1 MRMPH
6 RDEFLGKGIFCLIV
20 RKYREAGCIAGA
32 RKSNPNIRKKLSKI
46 FAKLRKNSFPGC
58 IADRKDKS
66 LSEMEVL
73 QMQNAMRVD
82 AMPQEDEIPDEE
94 LIDTL
99 IAISV
104 VAKRLAMKL
113 RKIKDE
119 GDKQNEPHE

>member
-1 MRMPH
+1 MSR
-6 RDEFLGKGIFCLIV
+6 RAIRTFKKIFYRIFSKV
-20 RKYREAGCIAGA
+20 RKKR
-32 RKSNPNIRKKLSKI
+32 
-46 FAKLRKNSFPGC
+46 FPDR
-58 IADRKDKS
+58 IADRKVKN

-82 AMPQEDEIPDEE
+82 VMPQEDEIPDEE

>member
-1 MRMPH
+1 MFEIR
-6 RDEFLGKGIFCLIV
+6 KIGIS
-20 RKYREAGCIAGA
+20 GCIAGVS
-32 RKSNPNIRKKLSKI
+32 KTFPQSKKKFFQVFFVEIRKITVL
-46 FAKLRKNSFPGC
+46 GC
-58 IADRKDKS
+58 IAVRKDKS

>member
-1 MRMPH
+1 M
-6 RDEFLGKGIFCLIV
+6 
-20 RKYREAGCIAGA
+20 GCIAGA
-32 RKSNPNIRKKLSKI
+32 RKSNPNTRQKNFQKI
-46 FAKLRKNSFPGC
+46 FAKLRKNRFPGC